1 MAPNFKTPG
10 VYIQEVSTPAPV
22 AGVGTAIP
30 AFVGYV
36 QKSDKD
42 GDGIPMLTPIRI
54 NSFSDYE
61 ALFGGADP
69 QGFDINANDIN
80 SNGNTT
86 RTLTVTKN
94 VESIFKMYY
103 NIRMYFSNGGG
114 PCWIVPVG
122 IYALTSAIDKD
133 DLISGLQSLE
143 KESEPT
149 LLLYPDVVSINNNND
164 IKEVNTAAIDQCN
177 NLKNRFTIM
186 DVKQE
191 NPETPFDDASTFRN
205 DMTGI
210 ESLKYAAAY
219 YPYLDTTMN
228 FSFSQL
234 HLQITDYTLN
244 GNAVLGFSETKNFNG
259 FISSALQFTFDA
271 LNYLRIATNTLS
283 DDDADKVKDL
293 VNNIQ
298 VQINDSLNVTGLP
311 SLFDEIQ
318 TNSVIAVNS
327 AEMVQ
332 TNSAATDFDNTPSL
346 SNANALKIA
355 LNNLLAALNSV
366 ADSISSAFNATTE
379 FIGGNLN
386 YLQNNRP
393 SIYSEV
399 ISEINGYRVTINPSG
414 TMAGIY
420 ARVDN
425 NRGVWQAP
433 ANVGVRDVIGPSV
446 LVSNDQQ
453 GLFNVDSSSG
463 KSINVIRNFVG
474 RGTLPWG
481 ARTLDGNSNEWRY
494 INVRRLYIY
503 VEESIKRSTQFVVFE
518 PNNSNTWVRTRGI
531 IENFLTD
538 IWKGGG
544 LVGTTAEEAFYVNIG
559 LDTSMTTT
567 DILEGRMIIEVGIAA
582 VRPAEFI
589 VLRITRIIQE

>member
-1 MAPNFKTPG
+1 MATNFKTPG

-42 GDGIPMLTPIRI
+42 GDGIPMLTPVRI

-69 QGFDINANDIN
+69 QGFDINVNDIN
-80 SNGNTT
+80 SNGNTS
-86 RTLTVTKN
+86 RTLTVTKGA
-94 VESIFKMYY
+94 ESIFKMYY

-122 IYALTSAIDKD
+122 IYALTSVINKD

-210 ESLKYAAAY
+210 ESLKYSAAY

-228 FSFSQL
+228 FSFSL
-234 HLQITDYTLN
+234 LNLQITNYTLN
-244 GNAVLGFSETKNFNG
+244 ESSVLGFSETRDFNG
-259 FISSALQFTFDA
+259 YLSSAMQLTFDA
-271 LNYLRIATNTLS
+271 LNYLRVATYTLS
-283 DDDADKVKDL
+283 DNDAGKVKDL
-293 VNNIQ
+293 VNSLQI
-298 VQINDSLNVTGLP
+298 QINDSLNVTGLP
-311 SLFDEIQ
+311 SSFNNIQ
-318 TNSVIAVNS
+318 TNDVSAVNS
-327 AEMVQ
+327 AEMAQ

-420 ARVDN
+420 TRVDN

-589 VLRITRIIQE
+589 VLRITLNIQE